1 MRMIIAVGFREE
13 KSYVFT
19 QVLLITYTV
28 CTTNTVQIASAIL
41 LFTHTLLSLNA
52 LTSPFLGGRGVK
64 SQKLQLGLVW
74 LSRGKGILKLLHNF

>member
-28 CTTNTVQIASAIL
+28 CATNTVQRASAISL
-41 LFTHTLLSLNA
+41 LTLTLLSLSQS
-52 LTSPFLGGRGVK
+52 TYFSWRQGVK

-74 LSRGKGILKLLHNF
+74 LSRGKVILKLLHNF